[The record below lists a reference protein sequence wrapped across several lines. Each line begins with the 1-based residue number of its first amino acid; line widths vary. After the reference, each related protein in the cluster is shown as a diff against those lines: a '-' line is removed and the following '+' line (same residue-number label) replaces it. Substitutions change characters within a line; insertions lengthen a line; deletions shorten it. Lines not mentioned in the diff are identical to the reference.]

1 MLDHTLSLVL
11 PAHNEA
17 ENIEA
22 VVTRAN
28 ELLPKVTRHH
38 EIIVVDDGSQDATA
52 EIVDRLAAADA
63 RVRVVHHGDNRGYGA
78 ALTSGFRT
86 ATGDSIMFM
95 DADRQFDIA
104 DINALL
110 PYVPFYD
117 IVAGYRIQRRD
128 PLYRRLYGKLF
139 GLCVTLLFGIRM
151 RDTDCAFK
159 IYRAELLR
167 DMPLTS
173 PGALINTEMIARS
186 KRRGATVVQVGV
198 HHYPREAG
206 ESSGG
211 SPRVVFRA
219 LGETARLWLRLRR
232 EPPPKRLDHDTDD
245 IVSSEHGS
253 SAGLRVLLGVMVAV
267 VILLIAVKRLKR

>member
-1 MLDHTLSLVL
+1 MLDHKLSLVL

-22 VVTRAN
+22 VVARAN
-28 ELLPKVTRHH
+28 DVLPKVTREH
-38 EIIVVDDGSQDATA
+38 EIIVVDDGSQDGTA
-52 EIVDRLAAADA
+52 EIVDRLAAADE
-63 RVRVVHHGDNRGYGA
+63 RVRVVHHEVNRGYGA
-78 ALTSGFRT
+78 ALTSGFRA
-86 ATGDSIMFM
+86 ATGESIMFM
-95 DADRQFDIA
+95 DSDRQFDIA

-110 PYVPFYD
+110 PYVPYYD

-139 GLCVTLLFGIRM
+139 GLCVTFLFGIRM

-159 IYRAELLR
+159 IYRADLVN

-173 PGALINTEMIARS
+173 PGALINTEMLARA

-211 SPRVVFRA
+211 SPRVVLRA
-219 LGETARLWLRLRR
+219 MGETVRLWLRLWR
-232 EPPPKRLDHDTDD
+232 EPMPEALSHDDNDIRPSESPGVLRPK
-245 IVSSEHGS
+245 
-253 SAGLRVLLGVMVAV
+253 VLLAFAGIIAV
-267 VILLIAVKRLKR
+267 LFLIARRRKG